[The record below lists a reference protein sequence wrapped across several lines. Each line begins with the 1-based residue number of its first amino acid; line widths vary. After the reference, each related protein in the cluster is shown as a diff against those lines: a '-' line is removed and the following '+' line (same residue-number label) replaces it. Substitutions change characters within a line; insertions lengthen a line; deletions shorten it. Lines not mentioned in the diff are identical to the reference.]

1 MMIALL
7 VSSFSGC
14 NKIKVKDGTEAAK
27 ILLANERLDG
37 SDLRKDGNIFTKG
50 KKAFERIKT
59 ETQKYSKR
67 LEEEGVKS
75 KFNKSGNTY
84 SWSDAPDYSNFLSFF
99 NSYAEN
105 IEHNADVGSKLIDST
120 KKNVRIVNKWIE
132 VGMFSD
138 EEILLIVEE
147 NTEQIIMKQKTN
159 IGTSLMVQG

>member
-1 MMIALL
+1 MKKFTRFMMIALL

-50 KKAFERIKT
+50 KKAFDRIKT

-84 SWSDAPDYSNFLSFF
+84 MLSSGLGFECDYIELSELDKLLSQEKQLSNILSYCVNSNLFRLKHVFSQSPNFIFLTSGG
-99 NSYAEN
+99 
-105 IEHNADVGSKLIDST
+105 NASIHSG
-120 KKNVRIVNKWIE
+120 R
-132 VGMFSD
+132 
-138 EEILLIVEE
+138 
-147 NTEQIIMKQKTN
+147 
-159 IGTSLMVQG
+159 TSSLATI